1 MATAIGT
8 CALFVVV
15 VGLIVASRIGLAR
28 YYAIR
33 DHKTDV
39 PMFGGAVRLILW
51 EQSEGLILLRYK
63 RVSGVLQSGGG
74 TRFIF
79 PIRGEELRARVSL
92 RYRMLTWEDPAV
104 LTRESIQVHIKVAL
118 WWKVADL
125 EKYVFNIDPEIHVEN
140 AEQNIGI
147 LGAAEEWLKLL
158 TESTL
163 RTLVSRTSVAL
174 LVSANASHYLHV
186 DSGRDEAAASSLNV
200 ASADVVAGELAKL
213 LEPKATEY
221 GLAIQRVEIQDIGL
235 ASEIQEAVNRVWK
248 ASLLPAQTEQEM
260 RARQIE
266 LQRAA
271 EVLGVDA
278 VVMNEV
284 LKNFQGASFLNFPAF
299 LENLMS
305 SLGTKV
311 ASSKPE
317 LGAQSR
323 PSLPS
328 SAGDRST

>member
-1 MATAIGT
+1 MSTLLTI
-8 CALFVVV
+8 LVVLLMV
-15 VGLIVASRIGLAR
+15 IAVIVAARIALAR
-28 YYAIR
+28 YFAIR
-33 DHKTDV
+33 DHKADV

-51 EQSEGLILLRYK
+51 EQSDGLILLRYK
-63 RVSGVLQSGGG
+63 RVSEVIQGDGG

-79 PIRGEELRARVSL
+79 PIRGEEVRARVSL

-125 EKYVFNIDPEIHVEN
+125 EKYVFNIDPEIHVED
-140 AEQNIGI
+140 ADQKVGI

-186 DSGRDEAAASSLNV
+186 DPGRNDLPNATGV
-200 ASADVVAGELAKL
+200 ASADVLAGDLAKG
-213 LEPKATEY
+213 LEPKALEY
-221 GLAIQRVEIQDIGL
+221 GLTIQRLEIQDIGL
-235 ASEIQEAVNRVWK
+235 ANEIQEAVNRVWK

-260 RARQIE
+260 KARQIE

-271 EVLGVDA
+271 EVLGIDA

-284 LKNFQGASFLNFPAF
+284 LKNFQGASFLNFPQF
-299 LENLMS
+299 LETFMS
-305 SLGTKV
+305 SLGGK
-311 ASSKPE
+311 
-317 LGAQSR
+317 LGAPKTQLAGADR
-323 PSLPS
+323 QRLPSGPS
-328 SAGDRST
+328 SASRA